1 MLFGGPANARACV
14 IIRRTISG
22 FGSLRIPGGKVRAA
36 QCLANH
42 LGVCHLA
49 DNFETEHGQ
58 TDRRSGGDGS
68 VWGGV

>member
-1 MLFGGPANARACV
+1 
-14 IIRRTISG
+14 
-22 FGSLRIPGGKVRAA
+22 VRAA